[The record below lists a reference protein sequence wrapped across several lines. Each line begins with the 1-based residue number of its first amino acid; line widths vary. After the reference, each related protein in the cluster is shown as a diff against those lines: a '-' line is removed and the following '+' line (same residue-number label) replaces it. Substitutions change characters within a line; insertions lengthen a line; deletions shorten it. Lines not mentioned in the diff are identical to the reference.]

1 MKVRTMSRL
10 DSEIL
15 NSLHGI
21 VQLDVILVQVIRSV
35 HHVFRITS
43 IALLNAIFDALMEPT
58 KMEII
63 SNV

>member
-1 MKVRTMSRL
+1 MKASTMSHL

-15 NSLHGI
+15 NSMHGI
-21 VQLDVILVQVIRSV
+21 VQLDVILVQVIRTV
-35 HHVFRITS
+35 QHAFQITS
-43 IALLNAIFDALMEPT
+43 ISLQNAIMDALMEPT